1 MLSERL
7 QHKIA
12 ERFGREIRYSQDCEA
27 LSEDIFARTGE
38 RLGVSTLKRMF
49 GFTAAVVEA
58 RPSTMDIIAQY
69 LGYGNGYKELAA
81 DFGDDSA
88 ISAFDTLDTVDI
100 ASLGIGT
107 RILLTYC
114 PNRRIVMSY
123 NGDGWFAINES
134 ENSKLVAGDIIR
146 VANLTV
152 GFELHAAEVI
162 RDGKSLGAYR
172 AAKNGGLTA
181 IEVID

>member
-81 DFGDDSA
+81 DLGDDSA
-88 ISAFDTLDTVDI
+88 ISAFDTLDTIDI

-114 PNRRIVMSY
+114 PKRRIALNY
-123 NGDGWFAINES
+123 KGEGWFDVVES
-134 ENSKLVAGDIIR
+134 ENSKLNVGDIIR
-146 VANLTV
+146 VVNLTV
-152 GFELHAAEVI
+152 GFELLAAEVI
-162 RDGKSLGAYR
+162 REGRSLGAYR

-181 IEVID
+181 IDMID

>member
-1 MLSERL
+1 M
-7 QHKIA
+7 IA

-27 LSEDIFARTGE
+27 LSEDVFARTGE

-81 DFGDDSA
+81 DLDDDAS
-88 ISAFDTLDTVDI
+88 ISAFDNIDTVDLSSI
-100 ASLGIGT
+100 GIGT
-107 RILLTYC
+107 RIILTYS
-114 PNRRIVMSY
+114 PNRRIAMTY
-123 NGDGWFAINES
+123 EGEGWFEINES
-134 ENSKLVAGDIIR
+134 ENSKLISGDIIR

-152 GFELHAAEVI
+152 GFELLATNVI
-162 RDGKSLGAYR
+162 REGRSLGAYR

-181 IEVID
+181 IEIID